1 MNIRSIVTEIF
12 DLDEEKDNNHEELI
26 IQFLKDNPFP
36 EDSEL
41 HAWAEEQGLNVHEVE
56 TQIYKLATLFVK
68 FWTGGRANKKG
79 LTLNDIPKDELK
91 KGIQVELEHLDNDD
105 VFSKMIA
112 ARISLDHWAES
123 QPESYYDPLLDME
136 KIIEKKKSA

>member
-1 MNIRSIVTEIF
+1 MNIRSVVMEIM
-12 DLDEEKDNNHEELI
+12 DLDEGKDDNHEELI

-36 EDSEL
+36 TDEEL
-41 HAWAEEQGLNVHEVE
+41 HTWAEEQGLNVHEVE

-79 LTLNDIPKDELK
+79 LTLNDIPKDELQL
-91 KGIQVELEHLDNDD
+91 GIKIELEHLDNDD

-112 ARISLDHWAES
+112 ARITLDHYAETT
-123 QPESYYDPLLDME
+123 PKSYYKPLLEME
-136 KIIEKKKSA
+136 KKIGE